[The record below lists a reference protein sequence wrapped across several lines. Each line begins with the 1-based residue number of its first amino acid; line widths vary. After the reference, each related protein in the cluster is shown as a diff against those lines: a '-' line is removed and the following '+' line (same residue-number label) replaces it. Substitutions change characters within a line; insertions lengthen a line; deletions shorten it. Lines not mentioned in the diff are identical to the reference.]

1 MTLPPHIHI
10 ANPNGN
16 REFIMIVDDDALIRP
31 LVEHVLTNEGY
42 RVISACDGPHA
53 LDIYRRVYDQI
64 QLVILDFNMPG
75 MDGFV
80 LFGELQLINPQVV
93 AVLTSGMI
101 QEDKLKGMMAKGLRG
116 FMQKPL
122 TQQKLLQN
130 VRAILDAVQG
140 EGRVAREPVRRQQ

>member
-1 MTLPPHIHI
+1 MTPTPDIPI
-10 ANPNGN
+10 ANPHGK

-31 LVEHVLTNEGY
+31 LLGHLLTKEGY
-42 RVISACDGPHA
+42 RVVSACDGPHA
-53 LDIYRRVYDQI
+53 LEIYKYIYDQI

-93 AVLTSGMI
+93 AVLTSGVI
-101 QEDKLKGMMAKGLRG
+101 QEEKLKEMMGKGLRG

-130 VRAILDAVQG
+130 VRAILDAV
-140 EGRVAREPVRRQQ
+140 